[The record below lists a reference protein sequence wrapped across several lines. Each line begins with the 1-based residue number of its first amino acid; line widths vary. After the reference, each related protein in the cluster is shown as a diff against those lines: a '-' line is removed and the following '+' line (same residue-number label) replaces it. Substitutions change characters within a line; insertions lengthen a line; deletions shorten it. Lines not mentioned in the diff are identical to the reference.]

1 MKKPTLQEE
10 LQRIH
15 EITYGKSMVNENF
28 IDDLLGK
35 IGLGKKDEKKIDDP
49 KKADLVSPDV
59 AEFYKTLEDTAAQ
72 GGLSEQPRGSMEY
85 QKGVETMQIGLI
97 LLGYELPKFGV
108 DGLFGPETAS
118 AVRKFKSDNSVIKES
133 ADSLRDKLDDLGY
146 TEKGNELT
154 SGGSINDKLTDIVSQ
169 ILDKYSQSNP
179 DVEVTITAGNDKFH
193 HNLNYV
199 SQHTK
204 GNAIDLV
211 LNPYNSKNASDF
223 IKLLNSTKSSDG
235 NFSYIDEYTNPTKA
249 ATGGH
254 FHLQYGGKSSSSSGT
269 SENATPEMLNKLLE
283 LLKAKGVK
291 SEELKQYL
299 DQAAKNSQIN
309 VDGLTD
315 INFYK
320 KLLENLGAPESEEN
334 LKFLYA
340 WRQSEGS
347 GGKYNPFNTTW
358 DLPGST
364 NANSV
369 GVKNYKSL
377 EDGMKATIKTLRNG
391 LYTCIVDGLVNDIG
405 AAEIAKCESLKTWG
419 TGTLVAKVVDGY
431 ERGASPKI
439 KSLA

>member
-283 LLKAKGVK
+283 LLKIGVVFEHLLT
-291 SEELKQYL
+291 SVSYVILCINLDYL
-299 DQAAKNSQIN
+299 TT
-309 VDGLTD
+309 V
-315 INFYK
+315 
-320 KLLENLGAPESEEN
+320 
-334 LKFLYA
+334 FL
-340 WRQSEGS
+340 R
-347 GGKYNPFNTTW
+347 F
-358 DLPGST
+358 
-364 NANSV
+364 
-369 GVKNYKSL
+369 
-377 EDGMKATIKTLRNG
+377 
-391 LYTCIVDGLVNDIG
+391 
-405 AAEIAKCESLKTWG
+405 
-419 TGTLVAKVVDGY
+419 
-431 ERGASPKI
+431 
-439 KSLA
+439 